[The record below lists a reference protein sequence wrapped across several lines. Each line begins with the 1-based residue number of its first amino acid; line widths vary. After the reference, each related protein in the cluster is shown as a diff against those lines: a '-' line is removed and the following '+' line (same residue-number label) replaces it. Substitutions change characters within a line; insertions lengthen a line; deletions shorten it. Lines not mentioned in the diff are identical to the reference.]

1 MSGTAVSPDQ
11 LVAAARKA
19 REHARAGQ
27 SNFKVGAALLT
38 KDGKVYTGCNV
49 ENATYALTVCAERT
63 ALLKALSEGE
73 PEDNFAMIAVVAP
86 PDDPTPPCGP
96 CRQLLWEYCH
106 DIPVV
111 MANLTRTTK
120 TLGLAELLPLPF
132 DGRLLK

>member
-1 MSGTAVSPDQ
+1 VTPSE
-11 LVAAARKA
+11 LVDAARKA

-27 SNFKVGAALLT
+27 SHFKVGAALLT

-49 ENATYALTVCAERT
+49 ENATFALTVCAERT

-73 PEDNFAMIAVVAP
+73 PEDNFAMIAVVAS

-111 MANLTRTTK
+111 MANMTSIKRQMS
-120 TLGLAELLPLPF
+120 LAELLPLPF
-132 DGRLLK
+132 DGRLLKDQ